1 MTTQAPL
8 NYRSLCA
15 RLTAAYDDP
24 DEGRDVALLLLD
36 VAFGLSLTD
45 AVTGAIEVLPSDK
58 QQRLEEM
65 VRRLE
70 EGEPVQYVLG
80 EATFCGRTF
89 SVNKSVLIPRP
100 ETEELCRLIVDDW
113 SHPVCCL
120 QPPAPLHLLDIGTGS
135 GCIAVTLAL
144 SLPWA
149 EVTAWDVSPDALLT
163 ARDNGHRLQAH
174 VDWQLQDALAPPA
187 DQGKWDVIVSNPPY
201 IIERERARMRRNVLD
216 HEPSLALFVPD
227 DDPLRFYRAIAHY
240 AATALRPEGRIY
252 FEINPLF
259 VDELTEMMRAEG
271 FRDVEV
277 LTDFRGH
284 QRMVKGGR
292 Q

>member
-1 MTTQAPL
+1 MKTQAPL

-36 VAFGLSLTD
+36 VGFGLSLTD
-45 AVTGAIEVLPSDK
+45 AVTGAIEALPPDRR
-58 QQRLEEM
+58 QRLEEM
-65 VRRLE
+65 VCRLE
-70 EGEPVQYVLG
+70 QGEPVQYVLN

-89 SVNKSVLIPRP
+89 GVNKSVLIPRP
-100 ETEELCRLIVDDW
+100 ETEELCRLIVDEW
-113 SHPVCCL
+113 NHPVCCL
-120 QPPAPLHLLDIGTGS
+120 QPPTPLRLLDIGTGS
-135 GCIAVTLAL
+135 GCIAITLAL

-149 EVTAWDVSPDALLT
+149 VVTAWDISSDALLT
-163 ARDNGHRLQAH
+163 ARDNGRRLQAS
-174 VDWQLQDALAPPA
+174 VDWQLHDALTPPA
-187 DQGKWDVIVSNPPY
+187 DRGKWDVIVSNPPY

-216 HEPSLALFVPD
+216 HEPGLALFVPD
-227 DDPLRFYRAIAHY
+227 DDPLRFYRAITHY
-240 AATALRPEGRIY
+240 AATALRPEGRLY

-259 VDELTEMMRAEG
+259 VDELTRMMREEG
-271 FRDVEV
+271 FRNVEV

-292 Q
+292 A